1 MKCKAHYTSSYC
13 WFLRKHTFQTP
24 VNACRPGTASERKA
38 QLASI
43 AWPPILL
50 CTCNLEWILSFGR
63 GTDSRCHTQL
73 TWELQCKVCVWGGVR
88 GCCSQGDHK
97 VKLAYC
103 SNYESGK
110 GEQVQETL
118 EACRCL
124 TSVSGGEQ
132 NMLGS
137 TLLSWVFKSFFC
149 RLHFVPVWEQHVS
162 T

>member
-1 MKCKAHYTSSYC
+1 MSH
-13 WFLRKHTFQTP
+13 P
-24 VNACRPGTASERKA
+24 VNMRAAM
-38 QLASI
+38 QV
-43 AWPPILL
+43 
-50 CTCNLEWILSFGR
+50 
-63 GTDSRCHTQL
+63 
-73 TWELQCKVCVWGGVR
+73 VCMGGGGGVR

-132 NMLGS
+132 KNILRS
-137 TLLSWVFKSFFC
+137 ALLS
-149 RLHFVPVWEQHVS
+149 
-162 T
+162 